1 MIYLSYRYNNILL
14 FEKQSLKTMNEVVIA
29 LIPKRTEI
37 KKIEILETNISP
49 MSRIKNFNKNSIRK
63 YFQT

>member
-1 MIYLSYRYNNILL
+1 
-14 FEKQSLKTMNEVVIA
+14 MNEVVIA

-63 YFQT
+63 YFQTQF